1 MLEETIF
8 QLIFLIFFF
17 HYYLDDRK
25 MILKKKTN
33 LQANYGKLGPQL
45 FSSYPSSYT
54 RCLNG
59 TFPSRNSSVKTLAHL
74 PKLERYWVS
83 KI

>member
-8 QLIFLIFFF
+8 QLIFVVFFF

-25 MILKKKTN
+25 MIFQKKNKF
-33 LQANYGKLGPQL
+33 ARKLGPQL

-74 PKLERYWVS
+74 PKSERYWVS
-83 KI
+83 TI